1 MTVIQNIPNSLCK
14 GLNTFSKNY
23 LQNCKRCLTFFYELC
38 GIICKKIEIMKG
50 YERATK
56 EEINDR
62 LRIEENCHA
71 QVERII
77 YIRHLCNLNLEE
89 AADVTNLSL
98 FTLSLYEKYLIIFIV
113 QSLITIFYH
122 IQKYLYEQHIPFD
135 KNLFLID
142 MNSFHN

>member
-77 YIRHLCNLNLEE
+77 YIRQIGRAH
-89 AADVTNLSL
+89 V
-98 FTLSLYEKYLIIFIV
+98 
-113 QSLITIFYH
+113 
-122 IQKYLYEQHIPFD
+122 
-135 KNLFLID
+135 
-142 MNSFHN
+142 

>member
-1 MTVIQNIPNSLCK
+1 
-14 GLNTFSKNY
+14 
-23 LQNCKRCLTFFYELC
+23 
-38 GIICKKIEIMKG
+38 MKG

-62 LRIEENCHA
+62 LRIEENCHS

-89 AADVTNLSL
+89 AADVTNLSIS
-98 FTLSLYEKYLIIFIV
+98 TLSRYENEVTKCSV
-113 QSLITIFYH
+113 QSLITIYYH
-122 IQKYLYEQHIPFD
+122 YQKYLYEQHIPFD

>member
-56 EEINDR
+56 EE
-62 LRIEENCHA
+62 NCHA

-89 AADVTNLSL
+89 AADVTNLSIS
-98 FTLSLYEKYLIIFIV
+98 TLSRYENEVTKCSV
-113 QSLITIFYH
+113 QSLITIYYH
-122 IQKYLYEQHIPFD
+122 YQKYLYEQHIPFD

>member
-1 MTVIQNIPNSLCK
+1 
-14 GLNTFSKNY
+14 
-23 LQNCKRCLTFFYELC
+23 
-38 GIICKKIEIMKG
+38 MKG

-89 AADVTNLSL
+89 AADVTNLSIS
-98 FTLSLYEKYLIIFIV
+98 TLSR
-113 QSLITIFYH
+113 
-122 IQKYLYEQHIPFD
+122 
-135 KNLFLID
+135 
-142 MNSFHN
+142 

>member
-1 MTVIQNIPNSLCK
+1 
-14 GLNTFSKNY
+14 
-23 LQNCKRCLTFFYELC
+23 
-38 GIICKKIEIMKG
+38 MKG

-89 AADVTNLSL
+89 AADVTNLSIS
-98 FTLSLYEKYLIIFIV
+98 TLSRYENEVTKCSV
-113 QSLITIFYH
+113 QSLITIYYTIRNTSTSSISPSTRTCF
-122 IQKYLYEQHIPFD
+122 
-135 KNLFLID
+135 
-142 MNSFHN
+142 S